1 MAKTFMDDDGG
12 SSDGGSSD
20 GGILADGAVSFD
32 EIDWSASSALPGWL
46 VSVKRAVQEWGSF
59 RLAVLGVVATA
70 LVNGA
75 LTAGEVLV
83 EAVFLAFDPLINAIG
98 LTQEALVTPLES
110 IGTGIYGLLIDA
122 QGGAAE
128 LAGASGPASPLIGSA
143 IIALVLVAVYYGLKL
158 VIGSIPVVDTINQF
172 L

>member
-1 MAKTFMDDDGG
+1 MDDDGG
-12 SSDGGSSD
+12 SSDGSD
-20 GGILADGAVSFD
+20 DGILADGAVTWG

-70 LVNGA
+70 LVNGV
-75 LTAGEVLV
+75 LTAGEVVV
-83 EAVFLAFDPLINAIG
+83 EAVFLAFDPLIAAIG
-98 LTQEALVTPLES
+98 LSQDALVTPLES
-110 IGTGIYGLLIDA
+110 IGSGIYGLLIDA

-143 IIALVLVAVYYGLKL
+143 IIALVLVALYYGIKL
-158 VIGSIPVVDTINQF
+158 LIGSIPVVDTINQF